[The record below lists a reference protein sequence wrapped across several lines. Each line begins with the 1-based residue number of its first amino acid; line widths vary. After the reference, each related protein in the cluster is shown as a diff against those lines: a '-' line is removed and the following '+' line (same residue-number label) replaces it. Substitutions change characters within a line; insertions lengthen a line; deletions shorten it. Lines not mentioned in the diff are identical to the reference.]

1 MRVGEG
7 SLVLHFFF
15 PILLRKRNLM
25 KKSPVEY
32 LWAFEESVGRN
43 FLPPPPR
50 FFLSMI
56 P

>member
-1 MRVGEG
+1 
-7 SLVLHFFF
+7 
-15 PILLRKRNLM
+15 M

-43 FLPPPPR
+43 FLPPL